1 MNRNGYAVTNE
12 SGKNAAI
19 HTKIKCCEINNEIY
33 ITLLRCEVLYGRINV
48 LGKLHEILGINSTE
62 NKICLVSIGHAAIKY
77 KVSSRIN
84 SYVSIAVGREYKDSD
99 NVLLTIEFFAL
110 RCSNLDLYRVSNASI
125 KLKIGSNPLYNKV
138 SNVRGKVCS
147 NLLKKSSVKNAA
159 SVLATNVVNNYG
171 STRLLNCDSNSLR
184 AACGLIGDNYRSAV
198 RNGNCTEECKLSSN
212 VKFINIKLNV
222 CNGNKLN
229 GVVRKV
235 AAETCRSNN
244 VCLKSLK
251 HSVVVVTLKVTVHKN
266 ATVCSI
272 KCIGSGIGCIT
283 GNSNDLGVPACE
295 YVICREGCNRSC
307 GKCAKLYLKGL
318 GSTEGLEGDGE
329 FLNSTTDTVMC
340 CIIAV
345 CYGIGGYTTK
355 LTVNLMVVAI
365 IYINGSCA
373 NVLKSRDRSG
383 LGCTTRTLHSV
394 VSIFS
399 TGCTYIL
406 KLGSVV
412 MATVCLLN
420 LSAKL
425 FITFFT
431 VNNAIVCTGCATSIA
446 YVNVLTNRTS
456 GSVIKLGSIFEVT
469 SNTGLCFGT
478 VSCLARSMAKSLALC
493 VITAGSLTYRCIVT
507 GCIAHIVIKSVNRCI
522 GVAVVTICTGVS
534 GVTTLGTGGICYNR
548 GIVVR
553 TNKSD
558 VCLNNKSV
566 IRNSNMLYCACS
578 GKTEGVSSIVTNS
591 YVIISRIYADF
602 NIITGL
608 RSATDNI
615 TGNRICLV
623 VVVLVCKLIVC
634 NTIGYIVDSKLVED
648 FLLKSIKLLCGSH
661 RGVEDYVCGRIA
673 REGLLAEGN
682 LYLYV
687 RGADIKLVAVKLYTV
702 NNDRNKLVCG
712 VCGIRIRS
720 SGNDDL
726 GSLNT
731 SFKVDGRGTVLGS
744 SVNESYVVDSLLR
757 KLNGNVTVGNVCY
770 GDNGNIVLVKLE
782 GSLLSVAILY
792 GCNPTNVTHCRELKG
807 YAVTVCN
814 GRNVVGC
821 NNAFLAAYVNA
832 YVKSIQGKC
841 PGVGVTTNFRMSVF
855 ALKCI
860 ITTESITIYGVSVL
874 TLKNYVILCT
884 INSLVRGEAKFLC
897 TRVVKISNSTSVGV
911 TKKSRLNV
919 MLTCYRIRGGHTCI
933 RMSMLVVLTTSHAF
947 GFYRAFP
954 VGACRDRTGGLCGIV
969 ALNLDSIAYYVIVRG
984 FLCHRSY
991 SKEVG
996 RDHTDQ
1002 HHYHYEEC

>member
-125 KLKIGSNPLYNKV
+125 KLKIGGNPLYDEV
-138 SNVRGKVCS
+138 RNVRGKVCS

-272 KCIGSGIGCIT
+272 KCISSGIGCIT

-373 NVLKSRDRSG
+373 NVVKSRDRIF
-383 LGCTTRTLHSV
+383 LGIATRTLHGV

-399 TGCTYIL
+399 TGSAYTIN
-406 KLGSVV
+406 LGSIV
-412 MATVCLLN
+412 MSTVCLLN

-425 FITFFT
+425 FITCRAF
-431 VNNAIVCTGCATSIA
+431 NNLIVSTGRATSIT
-446 YVNVLTNRTS
+446 YVNVLTNRS
-456 GSVIKLGSIFEVT
+456 ARSVIKLGSIFEVT
-469 SNTGLCFGT
+469 SDTGLCVST
-478 VSCLARSMAKSLALC
+478 VSLCAGCMAESLALC
-493 VITAGSLTYRCIVT
+493 VITAGSLTYRCIIT
-507 GCIAHIVIKSVNRCI
+507 GCIAHIVTESINLCI
-522 GVAVVTICTGVS
+522 GVAVVTVRTGVS
-534 GVTTLGTGGICYNR
+534 SITDLCTGGSCYNR

-558 VCLNNKSV
+558 VCLYIKTSPRCTILTGNTNLLIVIAAVHKTFAEVVVEVRIDVIPRSTFVIFLCRLAKELHTGVKSILAYKRIV
-566 IRNSNMLYCACS
+566 IL
-578 GKTEGVSSIVTNS
+578 
-591 YVIISRIYADF
+591 IIINF
-602 NIITGL
+602 NIFSSNTLGDRSTGVNNCIEN
-608 RSATDNI
+608 S
-615 TGNRICLV
+615 
-623 VVVLVCKLIVC
+623 
-634 NTIGYIVDSKLVED
+634 
-648 FLLKSIKLLCGSH
+648 LLKSVKLLCGSH

-702 NNDRNKLVCG
+702 NNDRNKLVCS
-712 VCGIRIRS
+712 VSGIRIRS

-792 GCNPTNVTHCRELKG
+792 VCNPTNVTHCRELKG
-807 YAVTVCN
+807 YAITISNTRNIV
-814 GRNVVGC
+814 GRNNVL
-821 NNAFLAAYVNA
+821 LAGYVNA

-841 PGVGVTTNFRMSVF
+841 PGVGV
-855 ALKCI
+855 AIGL
-860 ITTESITIYGVSVL
+860 G
-874 TLKNYVILCT
+874 
-884 INSLVRGEAKFLC
+884 
-897 TRVVKISNSTSVGV
+897 VGV
-911 TKKSRLNV
+911 FTSATARVGVNV
-919 MLTCYRIRGGHTCI
+919 MARCMVTNEFVAKLITEI
-933 RMSMLVVLTTSHAF
+933 LVVCF
-947 GFYRAFP
+947 VEFIVIFIFY
-954 VGACRDRTGGLCGIV
+954 
-969 ALNLDSIAYYVIVRG
+969 SIKYFRI
-984 FLCHRSY
+984 
-991 SKEVG
+991 
-996 RDHTDQ
+996 
-1002 HHYHYEEC
+1002 